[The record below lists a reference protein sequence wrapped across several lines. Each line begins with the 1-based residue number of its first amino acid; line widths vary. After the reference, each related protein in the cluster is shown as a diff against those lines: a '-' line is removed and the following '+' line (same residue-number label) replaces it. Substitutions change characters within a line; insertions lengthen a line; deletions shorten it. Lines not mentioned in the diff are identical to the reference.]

1 VNDWGKGSYELTAA
15 QLEPVA
21 GVVID
26 AVEPVAG
33 RSLLDLAC
41 GTGNAS
47 LEAASR
53 GAAVT
58 GLDPA
63 ARLLDV
69 ARGRAADSGVEV
81 EWVEGDFHSLPFEDD
96 SFDVVTSVFG
106 VIFGANED
114 DIAAEISRVLE
125 PSGRLAL
132 TTWIDTGTMSKV
144 GALIHDAVE
153 QETDLPPA
161 DRPRFE
167 WGEDGDLRF
176 LFANHGL
183 SVQTEARQL
192 SFHADSPQQMSDE
205 WADSHPVWLATREL
219 VGDDRYARLRAE
231 IVEMLEAGNEDP
243 TAMKLT
249 SDYLVV
255 TGSPV

>member
-1 VNDWGKGSYELTAA
+1 MNDWGDGSYELTAA

-21 GVVID
+21 AVVID
-26 AVEPVAG
+26 SVEPVAG

-47 LEAASR
+47 LQAASR

-63 ARLLDV
+63 VRLLDL
-69 ARGRAADSGVEV
+69 ARGRAAEAGVDV
-81 EWVEGDFHSLPFEDD
+81 DWVEGDFHSLPFGDD

-106 VIFGANED
+106 VIFGARED
-114 DIAAEISRVLE
+114 DVAAEIARVLE

-132 TTWIDTGTMSKV
+132 TTWVDTGTMSTV
-144 GALIHDAVE
+144 GALIRAAVE
-153 QETDLPPA
+153 ETTDLPPA

-167 WGEDGDLRF
+167 WGDEGDLRF

-183 SVQTEARQL
+183 SVQTETRQL
-192 SFHADSPQQMSDE
+192 AFHADSPQQMSDE
-205 WADSHPVWLATREL
+205 WADNHPVWLATREA
-219 VGDDRYARLRAE
+219 VGEDRYSTLRAE
-231 IVEMLEAGNEDP
+231 IVEALEAGNEDP
-243 TAMKLT
+243 SAMKLT

>member
-1 VNDWGKGSYELTAA
+1 MSDWGNGSYELTAA

-21 GVVID
+21 AVVVD

-33 RSLLDLAC
+33 RTLLDVAC

-53 GAAVT
+53 GAQVT
-58 GLDPA
+58 GIDPA
-63 ARLLDV
+63 ARLLEV
-69 ARGRAADSGVEV
+69 ARGRAREAGLEA

-96 SFDVVTSVFG
+96 SFEIVTSVFG
-106 VIFGANED
+106 VIFGASED
-114 DIAAEISRVLE
+114 DIAAEIARVLE
-125 PSGRLAL
+125 RSGRLAL
-132 TTWIDTGTMSKV
+132 TTWVDTGTMSKV
-144 GALIHDAVE
+144 GALIRAAVE
-153 QETDLPPA
+153 EATDLPPA

-167 WGEDGDLRF
+167 WGGEDDLKL

-183 SVQTEARQL
+183 SVQTEMRQI
-192 SFHADSPQQMSDE
+192 SFEAGSPQQMGDE
-205 WADSHPVWLATREL
+205 WADNHPMWLATRDA
-219 VGDDRYARLRAE
+219 VGEERYAQLRSE
-231 IVEMLEAGNEDP
+231 IVEVLAAGNEDP
-243 TAMKLT
+243 SAMKLS